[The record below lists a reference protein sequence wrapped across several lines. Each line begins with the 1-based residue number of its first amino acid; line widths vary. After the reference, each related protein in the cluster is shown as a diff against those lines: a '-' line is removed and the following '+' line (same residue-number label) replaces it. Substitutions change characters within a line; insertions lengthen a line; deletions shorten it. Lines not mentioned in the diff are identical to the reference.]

1 MTRFDRQQMSE
12 EHDPKLAVGFAAA
25 SVLPGESQEDF
36 DLLRNDLW
44 EHYEP
49 VGPLEEDLVESIV
62 DVLWRKTRLG
72 VFQRAFEARLKWGSY
87 FEYPGDPQGLSRIFQ
102 DDRRQLAEMCVK
114 GMTIIAAEIVES
126 ELADKKS
133 GEGTETAKDNAEYAQ
148 DMPGASKQ
156 DTDGCATG
164 NTEASGNTTIDEIPK
179 GMLKRVVDAALAEI
193 KSGHTDSLE
202 DVVSRI
208 ANREFVAET
217 EISSDPTNAR
227 GEFKKILDVFNNMM
241 AAVGAVFGSATVE
254 DLMERIHRD
263 ATEHSLARFGA
274 LLTPESHGAE
284 LRHKELLD
292 LSIERAHDRLIK
304 YQAARAKKAAADIVS
319 LQPGWAA
326 RKR

>member
-1 MTRFDRQQMSE
+1 MSE

-62 DVLWRKTRLG
+62 DALWRKTRLG
-72 VFQRAFEARLKWGSY
+72 VFQRAFEARLKWGPY
-87 FEYPGDPQGLSRIFQ
+87 FEYPGDPQGLIRIFQ

-126 ELADKKS
+126 ELADKS

-148 DMPGASKQ
+148 DMPSASKQ
-156 DTDGCATG
+156 DTDGGATG

-179 GMLKRVVDAALAEI
+179 GMLKRVVDAALTEI
-193 KSGHTDSLE
+193 KSDHTDSLE

-217 EISSDPTNAR
+217 KISSDPTHAS
-227 GEFKKILDVFNNMM
+227 GEFKKILDAFNNMM
-241 AAVGAVFGSATVE
+241 AAIGAVFGSSAVK

-263 ATEHSLARFGA
+263 ATEHSLAELGT
-274 LLTPESHGAE
+274 LLTPECHGG
-284 LRHKELLD
+284 LLPV
-292 LSIERAHDRLIK
+292 RLT
-304 YQAARAKKAAADIVS
+304 
-319 LQPGWAA
+319 PT
-326 RKR
+326 